1 LFVII
6 PRMLGKIRTICP
18 SFMLSGVC
26 LCALAGEFVFAEPSG
41 TSSEAASAVAHTEAN
56 ATLAVPGTRLP
67 GQDGSQEG
75 WAVTLSPLS
84 PPAQTI
90 SDLFYLILGIMV
102 CIFLVVGTTMAVL
115 IFRFRAG
122 RNEPGGEPPQI
133 YGSKPIELAWTVGP
147 AIIVFVLFL
156 VTARSIFDIRAT
168 TPPKE
173 AIHVRV
179 VGHQWWWEFQYLDH
193 NVTTANELHVPLSTD
208 GTPRPVYLD
217 LESADVIHSFW
228 VPQLAGKTDL
238 FPGRVNHMWFQPNR
252 AGWFIGQCA
261 EYCGTQH
268 AHMWLRVKSES
279 EDEFQKWVAQQ
290 QKPAVLNSAVSAGR
304 DLFLSNAC
312 ANCHTIRGTH
322 AKGIFGPDLTHL
334 MSRETIASGIRLNNK
349 ENLTQWVQDPQA
361 IKDGCRMPDMQLTED
376 STQKIVAYLLTLH

>member
-1 LFVII
+1 MFGKTHTIWRLL
-6 PRMLGKIRTICP
+6 ML
-18 SFMLSGVC
+18 LSVC
-26 LCALAGEFVFAEPSG
+26 LFALTGESVFAQPSKD
-41 TSSEAASAVAHTEAN
+41 SLAAAETNTHTEAS
-56 ATLAVPGTRLP
+56 AMPAVPGTRLP
-67 GQDGSQEG
+67 AQDGSQDG

-102 CIFLVVGTTMAVL
+102 VIFLVVGTTMAVL
-115 IFRFRAG
+115 VFRFRAG
-122 RNEPGGEPPQI
+122 RHKTDGEPPQI
-133 YGSKPIELAWTVGP
+133 YGSKPIELAWTLGP

-156 VTARSIFDIRAT
+156 VTARSIFDIRST
-168 TPPKE
+168 TPPKD

-193 NVTTANELHVPLSTD
+193 NITTANELHVPLSSD
-208 GTPRPVYLD
+208 GTLRPVYLD

-238 FPGRVNHMWFQPNR
+238 FPGRVNHMWFQPSQ

-268 AHMWLRVKSES
+268 AHMWLRVKAES
-279 EDEFQKWVAQQ
+279 EDEFQKWVTDQQ
-290 QKPAVLNSAVSAGR
+290 EPADLDSSVNAGR

-349 ENLTQWVQDPQA
+349 DNLTQWVQDPQT
-361 IKDGCRMPDMQLTED
+361 IKEGCRMPDMKLTSD
-376 STQKIVAYLLTLH
+376 SVQKIVAYLLTLH